1 MRKRIILI
9 GVILSVLLPINVKA
23 LSGSINISCN
33 DSNVIVGNSTN
44 CSITGNSDSEVS
56 ALAMTLSSGGSVSI
70 SNIVT
75 SSVWQGDGSDGD
87 IQLYTDSNKT
97 GNFSIAT
104 FTVTGNSV
112 GSGTITVSGVM
123 FTGADFNDVGVSGK
137 NIVINVKEKE
147 TPKPNP
153 ETTPKPSNNDNN
165 NNNGNNSNNSNNNQV
180 NKSNDATLKSLS
192 VSGVNFEFSSD
203 KYDYE
208 ADVNNDVDKIEI
220 EAIVNNDKAKVTI
233 PEDLSLKIGKN
244 RFTIIVEAE
253 DGTKKEY
260 NISINR
266 LDRKLSNNAYL
277 SKLTIEGYDIIFRK
291 DKYIYNIG
299 DIKNNKLNV
308 KAEAEDKTSKI
319 DIYGNNSIGKNGA
332 IVVKVTAE
340 DKTTSEYIIYVNNNS
355 TNIKD
360 ILLICFLCLLIISII
375 INFIL
380 ILGKR
385 KKLKN

>member
-1 MRKRIILI
+1 MRKKIILM
-9 GVILSVLLPINVKA
+9 GVVLSILLPINVKA

-56 ALAMTLSSGGSVSI
+56 ALAMTLSSGGSISI

-75 SSVWQGDGSDGD
+75 SSVWQGNGSDGD
-87 IQLYTDSNKT
+87 IQLYTDNNKT

-112 GSGTITVSGVM
+112 GSGTITASGVM

-153 ETTPKPSNNDNN
+153 EPTPKPSNNGNN
-165 NNNGNNSNNSNNNQV
+165 NNNSNNNNNQIK
-180 NKSNDATLKSLS
+180 KSNDATLKSLS
-192 VSGVNFEFSSD
+192 ISDVNFEFSSD

-208 ADVNNDVDKIEI
+208 VDVNNDVDKIEI

-244 RFTIIVEAE
+244 KFTIVVEAE

-319 DIYGNNSIGKNGA
+319 DIYGNNSIGKNGV

-355 TNIKD
+355 INIKD
-360 ILLICFLCLLIISII
+360 ILLICFLCLFIISII

-385 KKLKN
+385 KKLRS

>member
-1 MRKRIILI
+1 MRKKIILM
-9 GVILSVLLPINVKA
+9 GVVLSILLPINVKA

-56 ALAMTLSSGGSVSI
+56 ALAMTLSSGGSISI

-75 SSVWQGDGSDGD
+75 SSVWEGNGSDGN

-112 GSGTITVSGVM
+112 GSGTITASGVM

-153 ETTPKPSNNDNN
+153 EPTPKPSNNGNN
-165 NNNGNNSNNSNNNQV
+165 SNNSNNSNNNQV
-180 NKSNDATLKSLS
+180 NKSNDATLKNLS
-192 VSGVNFEFSSD
+192 ISGVNFEFSSD

-208 ADVNNDVDKIEI
+208 VDVNNDVDKIEI

-244 RFTIIVEAE
+244 KFTIIVEAE
-253 DGTKKEY
+253 DGTKREY
-260 NISINR
+260 NITVNR
-266 LDRKLSNNAYL
+266 LDRKLSNNTYL

-319 DIYGNNSIGKNGA
+319 DIYGNNSIGKNGV

-355 TNIKD
+355 INIKD
-360 ILLICFLCLLIISII
+360 ILLICFLCLFIISII

-385 KKLKN
+385 KKLRS

>member
-1 MRKRIILI
+1 MRKKIILM
-9 GVILSVLLPINVKA
+9 GVVLSILLPINVKA

-56 ALAMTLSSGGSVSI
+56 ALAMTLSSGGSISI

-75 SSVWQGDGSDGD
+75 SSVWQGNGSDGD

-97 GNFSIAT
+97 GNFSIAA
-104 FTVTGNSV
+104 FTITGNSV
-112 GSGTITVSGVM
+112 GSGTITASGVM

-153 ETTPKPSNNDNN
+153 EPTSKPSNNDNN
-165 NNNGNNSNNSNNNQV
+165 NNNSNNNNQV
-180 NKSNDATLKSLS
+180 KKSNDATLKSLS
-192 VSGVNFEFSSD
+192 ISDVNFEFSSD

-208 ADVNNDVDKIEI
+208 VDVNNDVDKIEI

-244 RFTIIVEAE
+244 KFTIVVEAE

-260 NISINR
+260 NISVNR
-266 LDRKLSNNAYL
+266 LDRKLSNNTYL

-319 DIYGNNSIGKNGA
+319 DIYGNNSIGKNGV

-340 DKTTSEYIIYVNNNS
+340 DKTTSEYIIYVNNS
-355 TNIKD
+355 SINIKD
-360 ILLICFLCLLIISII
+360 ILLICFLCLFIISII

-385 KKLKN
+385 KKLRS

>member
-1 MRKRIILI
+1 MRKKIILM
-9 GVILSVLLPINVKA
+9 GVILSILLPINVKA

-56 ALAMTLSSGGSVSI
+56 ALAMTLSSGGSISI

-75 SSVWQGDGSDGD
+75 SSVWQGNGSDGD

-104 FTVTGNSV
+104 FNVTGNSV
-112 GSGTITVSGVM
+112 GSGTITASGVM

-153 ETTPKPSNNDNN
+153 EPTPKPSNNGNN
-165 NNNGNNSNNSNNNQV
+165 NNNSNNNQV
-180 NKSNDATLKSLS
+180 NKSNDATLKNLS
-192 VSGVNFEFSSD
+192 ISGVNFEFSSD

-208 ADVNNDVDKIEI
+208 VDVNNDVDKIEI

-244 RFTIIVEAE
+244 KFTVIVEAE

-308 KAEAEDKTSKI
+308 KAETEDKTSKI
-319 DIYGNNSIGKNGA
+319 DIYGNNSIGKNGV

-380 ILGKR
+380 ILVKR
-385 KKLKN
+385 RKLKN

>member
-1 MRKRIILI
+1 MRKKIILM
-9 GVILSVLLPINVKA
+9 GVILSILLPINVKA

-56 ALAMTLSSGGSVSI
+56 ALAMTLSSGGSISI

-75 SSVWQGDGSDGD
+75 SSVWQGNGSDGD
-87 IQLYTDSNKT
+87 IQLYTDNNKT

-112 GSGTITVSGVM
+112 GSGTITASGVM

-153 ETTPKPSNNDNN
+153 EPTPKPSNNGNN
-165 NNNGNNSNNSNNNQV
+165 NNNSNNNNNQV
-180 NKSNDATLKSLS
+180 KKSNDATLKSLS
-192 VSGVNFEFSSD
+192 ISDVNFEFSSD

-208 ADVNNDVDKIEI
+208 VDVNNDVDKIEI

-244 RFTIIVEAE
+244 KFTIVVEAE

-266 LDRKLSNNAYL
+266 LDRKLSNNTYL

-308 KAEAEDKTSKI
+308 KTEAEDKTSKI
-319 DIYGNNSIGKNGA
+319 DIYGNNSIGKNGV

-355 TNIKD
+355 INIKD
-360 ILLICFLCLLIISII
+360 ILLICFLCLFIISII

-385 KKLKN
+385 KKLRS

>member
-1 MRKRIILI
+1 MRKKIILM
-9 GVILSVLLPINVKA
+9 GVVLSILLPINVKA

-56 ALAMTLSSGGSVSI
+56 ALAMTLSSGGSISI

-75 SSVWQGDGSDGD
+75 SSVWQGNGSDGD
-87 IQLYTDSNKT
+87 IQLYTDNNKT

-112 GSGTITVSGVM
+112 GSGTITASGVM

-153 ETTPKPSNNDNN
+153 EPTPKPSNNGNN
-165 NNNGNNSNNSNNNQV
+165 NNNSNNNNNQIK
-180 NKSNDATLKSLS
+180 KSNDATLKSLS
-192 VSGVNFEFSSD
+192 ISDVNFEFSSD

-208 ADVNNDVDKIEI
+208 VDVNNDVDKIEI

-244 RFTIIVEAE
+244 KFTIVVEAE

-319 DIYGNNSIGKNGA
+319 DIYGNNSIGKNGV

-360 ILLICFLCLLIISII
+360 ILLICFLCLFIISII

-385 KKLKN
+385 KKLRS

>member
-1 MRKRIILI
+1 MRKKIILM
-9 GVILSVLLPINVKA
+9 GVILSILLPINVKA

-56 ALAMTLSSGGSVSI
+56 ALAMTLSSGGSISI

-75 SSVWQGDGSDGD
+75 SSVWQGNGSDGD

-104 FTVTGNSV
+104 FTITGNSV
-112 GSGTITVSGVM
+112 GSGTITASGVM

-153 ETTPKPSNNDNN
+153 EPTPKPSNNGNN
-165 NNNGNNSNNSNNNQV
+165 NNNSNNNNNQV
-180 NKSNDATLKSLS
+180 KKSNDATLKSLS
-192 VSGVNFEFSSD
+192 ISDVNFEFSSD

-208 ADVNNDVDKIEI
+208 VDVNNDVDKIEI

-244 RFTIIVEAE
+244 KFTVIVEAE

-308 KAEAEDKTSKI
+308 KAETEDKTSKI
-319 DIYGNNSIGKNGA
+319 DIYGNNSIGKNGV

-355 TNIKD
+355 INIKD

-385 KKLKN
+385 RKLKN

>member
-1 MRKRIILI
+1 M
-9 GVILSVLLPINVKA
+9 GVVLSILLPINVKA

-56 ALAMTLSSGGSVSI
+56 ALAMTLSSGGSISI

-75 SSVWQGDGSDGD
+75 SSVWQGNGSDGD
-87 IQLYTDSNKT
+87 IQLYTDNNKT

-112 GSGTITVSGVM
+112 GSGTITASGVM

-153 ETTPKPSNNDNN
+153 EPTPKPSNNGNN
-165 NNNGNNSNNSNNNQV
+165 NNNSNNNNNQIK
-180 NKSNDATLKSLS
+180 KSNDATLKSLS
-192 VSGVNFEFSSD
+192 ISDVNFEFSSD

-208 ADVNNDVDKIEI
+208 VDVNNDVDKIEI

-244 RFTIIVEAE
+244 KFTIVVEAE

-319 DIYGNNSIGKNGA
+319 DIYGNNSIGKNGV

-360 ILLICFLCLLIISII
+360 ILLICFLCLFIISII

-385 KKLKN
+385 KKLRS

>member
-1 MRKRIILI
+1 MRKKIILM
-9 GVILSVLLPINVKA
+9 GVVLSILLPINVKA

-56 ALAMTLSSGGSVSI
+56 ALAMTLSSGGSISI

-75 SSVWQGDGSDGD
+75 SSVWQGNGSDGD

-153 ETTPKPSNNDNN
+153 EPTPKPSNNGNN
-165 NNNGNNSNNSNNNQV
+165 NNNSNNNNNQIK
-180 NKSNDATLKSLS
+180 KSNDATLKSLS
-192 VSGVNFEFSSD
+192 ISDVNFEFSSD

-208 ADVNNDVDKIEI
+208 VDVNNDVDKIEI

-244 RFTIIVEAE
+244 KFTIVVEAE

-319 DIYGNNSIGKNGA
+319 DIYGNNSIGKNGV

-360 ILLICFLCLLIISII
+360 ILLICFLCLFIISII

-385 KKLKN
+385 KKLRS

>member
-1 MRKRIILI
+1 MRKKIILM
-9 GVILSVLLPINVKA
+9 GVVLSILLPINVKA

-56 ALAMTLSSGGSVSI
+56 ALAMTLSSGGSISI

-75 SSVWQGDGSDGD
+75 SSVWQGNGSDGD
-87 IQLYTDSNKT
+87 IQLYTDNNKT

-112 GSGTITVSGVM
+112 GSGTITASGVM

-153 ETTPKPSNNDNN
+153 EPTPKPSNNGNN
-165 NNNGNNSNNSNNNQV
+165 NNNSNNNNNQIK
-180 NKSNDATLKSLS
+180 KSNDATLKSLS
-192 VSGVNFEFSSD
+192 ISDVNFEFSSD

-208 ADVNNDVDKIEI
+208 VDVNNDVDKIEI

-266 LDRKLSNNAYL
+266 LDRKLSNNTYL

-319 DIYGNNSIGKNGA
+319 DIYGNNSIGKNGV

-360 ILLICFLCLLIISII
+360 ILLICFLCLFIISII

-385 KKLKN
+385 KKLRS

>member
-1 MRKRIILI
+1 MRKKIILM
-9 GVILSVLLPINVKA
+9 GVVLSILLPINVKA

-56 ALAMTLSSGGSVSI
+56 ALAMTLSSGGSISI

-75 SSVWQGDGSDGD
+75 SSVWEGNGSDGN

-112 GSGTITVSGVM
+112 GSGTITASGVM

-153 ETTPKPSNNDNN
+153 EPTPKPSNNGNN
-165 NNNGNNSNNSNNNQV
+165 NNNSNNNNNQV
-180 NKSNDATLKSLS
+180 KKSNDATLKSLS
-192 VSGVNFEFSSD
+192 ISDVNFEFSSD

-208 ADVNNDVDKIEI
+208 VDVNNDVDKIEI

-244 RFTIIVEAE
+244 KFTIVVEAE

-266 LDRKLSNNAYL
+266 LDRKLSNNTYL

-319 DIYGNNSIGKNGA
+319 DIYGNNSIGKNGV

-355 TNIKD
+355 INIKD
-360 ILLICFLCLLIISII
+360 ILLICFLCLFIISII

-385 KKLKN
+385 KKLRS

>member
-1 MRKRIILI
+1 MRKKIILM
-9 GVILSVLLPINVKA
+9 GVILSILLPINVKA

-56 ALAMTLSSGGSVSI
+56 ALAMTLSSGGSISI

-75 SSVWQGDGSDGD
+75 SSVWQGNGSDGD

-112 GSGTITVSGVM
+112 GSGTITASGVM

-153 ETTPKPSNNDNN
+153 EPTPKPSNNGNN
-165 NNNGNNSNNSNNNQV
+165 NNNSNNNQV
-180 NKSNDATLKSLS
+180 NKSNDATLKNLS
-192 VSGVNFEFSSD
+192 ISDVNFEFSSD

-208 ADVNNDVDKIEI
+208 VDVNNDVDKIEI

-244 RFTIIVEAE
+244 KFTIVVEAE

-319 DIYGNNSIGKNGA
+319 DIYGNNSIGKNGV

-385 KKLKN
+385 KKLRS

>member
-1 MRKRIILI
+1 MRKKIILM
-9 GVILSVLLPINVKA
+9 GVILSILLPINVKA

-56 ALAMTLSSGGSVSI
+56 ALAMTLSSGGSISI

-75 SSVWQGDGSDGD
+75 SSVWEGNGSDGN

-112 GSGTITVSGVM
+112 GSGTITASGVM

-153 ETTPKPSNNDNN
+153 EPTPKPSNNGNN
-165 NNNGNNSNNSNNNQV
+165 NNNSNNNQV
-180 NKSNDATLKSLS
+180 NKSNDATLKNLS
-192 VSGVNFEFSSD
+192 ISDVNFEFSSD

-208 ADVNNDVDKIEI
+208 VDVNNDVDKIEI

-244 RFTIIVEAE
+244 KFTVIVEAE
-253 DGTKKEY
+253 DSTKKEY

-319 DIYGNNSIGKNGA
+319 DIYGNNSIGKNGV

-360 ILLICFLCLLIISII
+360 ILLICFLCLFIISII

-385 KKLKN
+385 KKLRS

>member
-1 MRKRIILI
+1 MRKKIILM
-9 GVILSVLLPINVKA
+9 GVILSILLPINVKA

-56 ALAMTLSSGGSVSI
+56 ALAMTLSSGGSISI

-75 SSVWQGDGSDGD
+75 SSVWQGNGSDGD

-112 GSGTITVSGVM
+112 GSGTITASGVM

-153 ETTPKPSNNDNN
+153 EPTPKPSNNGNN
-165 NNNGNNSNNSNNNQV
+165 NNNSNNNQV
-180 NKSNDATLKSLS
+180 NKSNDATLKNLS
-192 VSGVNFEFSSD
+192 ISDVNFEFSSD

-208 ADVNNDVDKIEI
+208 VDVNNDVDKIEI

-244 RFTIIVEAE
+244 KFTIVVEAE

-319 DIYGNNSIGKNGA
+319 DIYGNNSIGKNGV

-355 TNIKD
+355 INIKD
-360 ILLICFLCLLIISII
+360 ILLICFLCLFIISII

-385 KKLKN
+385 KKLRS

>member
-1 MRKRIILI
+1 MKKKYILI

-23 LSGSINISCN
+23 LSGSVNISCN
-33 DSNVIVGNSTN
+33 DSSITVGSSTN

-56 ALAMTLSSGGSVSI
+56 ALAMSLSSGGNISL

-75 SSVWQGDGSDGD
+75 SSIWEGNGSDGN

-153 ETTPKPSNNDNN
+153 EPTPKPSNN
-165 NNNGNNSNNSNNNQV
+165 NSDNQV
-180 NKSNDATLKSLS
+180 KKSNDATLKSLS
-192 VSGVNFEFSSD
+192 ISGVNFEFSSD

-208 ADVNNDVDKIEI
+208 VDVNNDVDKIEI
-220 EAIVNNDKAKVTI
+220 EAIVNNDKAKATI

-244 RFTIIVEAE
+244 NFTIVVEAE

-260 NISINR
+260 NISVNR
-266 LDRKLSNNAYL
+266 LDRKLSNNTYL
-277 SKLTIEGYDIIFRK
+277 SKLTIEGYDIIFKK

-299 DIKNNKLNV
+299 DIKNNKLNI
-308 KAEAEDKTSKI
+308 KAETEDKTSKI
-319 DIYGNNSIGKNGA
+319 DIYGNNSIGKKGV

-355 TNIKD
+355 INIKD
-360 ILLICFLCLLIISII
+360 ILLICFLCLFIISII

-385 KKLKN
+385 KKLRS

>member
-1 MRKRIILI
+1 MRKKIILM
-9 GVILSVLLPINVKA
+9 GVVLSILLPINVKA

-56 ALAMTLSSGGSVSI
+56 ALAMTLSSGGSISI

-75 SSVWQGDGSDGD
+75 SSVWQGNGSDGD

-153 ETTPKPSNNDNN
+153 EPTPKPSNNGNN
-165 NNNGNNSNNSNNNQV
+165 NNNSNNNNNQV
-180 NKSNDATLKSLS
+180 KKSNDATLKSLS
-192 VSGVNFEFSSD
+192 ISDVNFEFSSD

-208 ADVNNDVDKIEI
+208 VDVNNDVDKIEI
-220 EAIVNNDKAKVTI
+220 EAIVNNDKAKVII

-244 RFTIIVEAE
+244 KFTIVVEAE

-319 DIYGNNSIGKNGA
+319 DIYGNNSIGKNGV

-355 TNIKD
+355 INIKD
-360 ILLICFLCLLIISII
+360 ILLICFLCLFIISII

-385 KKLKN
+385 KKLRS

>member
-1 MRKRIILI
+1 MRKKIILM
-9 GVILSVLLPINVKA
+9 GVVLSILLPINVKA

-56 ALAMTLSSGGSVSI
+56 ALAMTLSSGGSISI

-75 SSVWQGDGSDGD
+75 SSVWEGNGSDGN

-112 GSGTITVSGVM
+112 GSGTITASGVM

-153 ETTPKPSNNDNN
+153 EPTPKPSNNGNN
-165 NNNGNNSNNSNNNQV
+165 NNNSNNNNNQIK
-180 NKSNDATLKSLS
+180 KSNDATLKSLS
-192 VSGVNFEFSSD
+192 ISDVNFEFSSD

-208 ADVNNDVDKIEI
+208 VDVNNDVDKIVI

-244 RFTIIVEAE
+244 KFTIIVEAE
-253 DGTKKEY
+253 DGTKREY
-260 NISINR
+260 NITVNR
-266 LDRKLSNNAYL
+266 LDRKLSNNTYL

-299 DIKNNKLNV
+299 DINNNKLNV
-308 KAEAEDKTSKI
+308 KAETEDKTSKI
-319 DIYGNNSIGKNGA
+319 DIYGNNSIGKNGV
-332 IVVKVTAE
+332 IIVKVTAE

-355 TNIKD
+355 INIKD
-360 ILLICFLCLLIISII
+360 ILLICFLCLFIISII

-385 KKLKN
+385 KKLRS

>member
-56 ALAMTLSSGGSVSI
+56 ALAMTLSSGGSISI

-75 SSVWQGDGSDGD
+75 SSVWQGNGSDGN

-112 GSGTITVSGVM
+112 GSGTITASGVM

-153 ETTPKPSNNDNN
+153 EPTPKPSNNGNN
-165 NNNGNNSNNSNNNQV
+165 NNNSNNNNNNQV
-180 NKSNDATLKSLS
+180 KKSNDATLKSLS

-208 ADVNNDVDKIEI
+208 VDVNNDVDKIEI
-220 EAIVNNDKAKVTI
+220 EAIVNNDKAKVTM

-244 RFTIIVEAE
+244 KFTIVVEAE

-266 LDRKLSNNAYL
+266 LDRKLSNNTCL

-319 DIYGNNSIGKNGA
+319 DIYGNNSIGKNGV

-355 TNIKD
+355 INIKD
-360 ILLICFLCLLIISII
+360 ILLICFLCLFIISII

-385 KKLKN
+385 KKLRS

>member
-1 MRKRIILI
+1 MRKKIILM
-9 GVILSVLLPINVKA
+9 GVVLSILLPINVKA

-56 ALAMTLSSGGSVSI
+56 ALAMTLSSGGSISI

-75 SSVWQGDGSDGD
+75 SSVWQGNGSDGD
-87 IQLYTDSNKT
+87 IQLYTDNNKT

-112 GSGTITVSGVM
+112 GSGTITASGVM

-153 ETTPKPSNNDNN
+153 EPTPKPSNNGNN
-165 NNNGNNSNNSNNNQV
+165 NNNSNNNNNQIK
-180 NKSNDATLKSLS
+180 KSNDATLKSLS
-192 VSGVNFEFSSD
+192 ISDVNFEFSSD

-208 ADVNNDVDKIEI
+208 VDVNNDVDKIEI

-244 RFTIIVEAE
+244 KFTIVVEAE

-266 LDRKLSNNAYL
+266 LDRKLSNNTYL

-319 DIYGNNSIGKNGA
+319 DIYGNNSIGKNGV

-360 ILLICFLCLLIISII
+360 ILLICFLCLFIISII

-385 KKLKN
+385 KKLRS